1 MSDVTAAPCRPVTTE
16 EIEHLNELGWVQLK
30 AFVDPDVVGGV
41 LELAREAMGDDA
53 DGNPIPPGSSRP
65 RPTASSAS
73 TTSTPT

>member
-1 MSDVTAAPCRPVTTE
+1 MTAE

-53 DGNPIPPGSSRP
+53 DGNPIPPGSIEAAS
-65 RPTASSAS
+65 PTASSAS